1 MMENS
6 PCAVD
11 QGSSPYESPVAA
23 ESGRRSRGFYVWL
36 FLCQLLTLLWKESL
50 ERARRPWKAVMEILA
65 PAAMI
70 FILFYAVELSPVVWI
85 DSFNHSRLPDVTF
98 QHNIPNE
105 SLVTNDW
112 EADLEAVSQWRGVFS
127 ELNMTSFFHD
137 YALTLAELRELTNN
151 RYRHSRAGRAWNAS
165 RIRREV
171 ARALLSNRYAASPF
185 QVPTLDRY
193 ASMMEAARVAIGERG
208 IKRMMH
214 DEPLIKF
221 IFYPGK
227 LAFAVGES
235 GNPELATAGEK
246 LVEYLN
252 VTTKFFAST
261 IICQSDIFGGE
272 NSNCV
277 FDNVSRA
284 MSLLGTADARQGQAL
299 WALVRLDQVTVQPPE
314 FRYSIFVNEATMQTR
329 KTLETFAQGLGKEYA
344 NYAYNGVLSLQYE
357 LNTYFTSLA
366 ASPRTRENLPLTPF
380 ADYICSAAPTVH
392 NATKDMFEAPLNTT
406 QRETIERAAAHG
418 PILTIS
424 AEPFTELNAMYA
436 PCLYE
441 VGAFCEDANNTE
453 LLLKCL
459 EELDAAG
466 TNMSLVCH
474 SALEFIKKC
483 PLEAKVCED
492 GNAYELL
499 TAIPSAL
506 PKCAEATS
514 SACPGNHFLQTVQQ
528 TMLTAKCSYIIMD
541 ICSSEGIKTN
551 NIQMCMKKINKK
563 PSLIPE
569 ECRMVTDS
577 LLACEDEYE
586 SICPLDEAFQNGML
600 PFACLYLNS
609 RLFSSSCKA
618 TEFVKDILPKLF
630 SRKAVRQMV
639 PAATYYCR
647 EVHDIYKTLV
657 NGVVVQAFPTNGYYQ
672 RMFFLTGGPFVG
684 LVMAIAFYFPF
695 AAIVQSIVHERE
707 KWQKKYLILIGVH
720 PIAILVSKLLM
731 AFGISITASVFLT
744 IAVAFCI
751 DIPTSTLYTLVY
763 MYSLSL
769 SALAFVIGVIVPGER
784 AAIVATPFI
793 LFLFVTPAL
802 VDGRPTELGGASM
815 LLPPTVFA
823 KAIAYYTQVA
833 QLDQN
838 HITQSNRL
846 QEATWVL
853 FGLLMLYL
861 ALAFIL
867 EHLFIPNSALERL
880 FRRCTSYVGS
890 VDKYVEQQ
898 SHRIAQFYKRNEVP
912 SSSAAPVH
920 AGEADEEGTDTRK
933 VQESNLEFNIG
944 GVSNTAR
951 SNAVEGGPSIDF
963 QYHSEAG
970 REPGTRSVENAQEA
984 GAPIISSAKQESGAL
999 SQSQVSPPVPSDW
1012 YASITVRDLL
1022 HTAVGKFPMLYVPRA
1037 DFYRNRLNCIIGEA
1051 VSGKSRLLETLMGAC
1066 DLPQGE
1072 VRIDGKNV
1080 WSCRRNDIGVCLQK
1094 SVFWEN
1100 LTVPENIRFVQLLK
1114 GHISDPVELRAEEE
1128 ILLSAMQLTDL
1139 RRERAGRLTTGV
1151 ARKLAVAMA
1160 LAGGSHTIF
1169 FDEPTASTDIS
1180 SRQEIWHLLSQNARG
1195 RCIVVST
1202 SEVEDVD
1209 VFADHITVLHGGR
1222 VCLTG
1227 TPEYLRWKLRGGWVV
1242 TVCRAANTELETIL
1256 NRVHSVAPDAI
1267 LVSNVGHEISFQVT
1281 ERVALHTLPVMLT
1294 ELRSARESGLISNIT
1309 VSDASLGESFVR
1321 LTRML
1326 NLRESYDLHDPAT
1339 EGPVAEDAYALM
1351 PSASEREINDG
1362 VLVERGMVGS
1372 SEERGARDPKVFVR
1386 AFLALFG
1393 FRLFE
1398 SLLSPHY
1405 GLIMTLVPLLTFLA
1419 GTSSLDKSLNLRRI
1433 GNVSVLD
1440 WQLHSYPSD
1449 TFYIDFNMNG
1459 SPYQSIAERL
1469 PSINIPGTRT
1479 KFYPLNDT
1487 SLPPREKSSVGV
1499 DRFLAQR
1506 RLSTETFAFGAFALQ
1521 GPIVDVANSAA
1532 QPSLFPWVTDV
1543 LLCNTSYP
1551 LSPLAYM
1558 ELLGMMRLWVAR
1570 NETTGI
1576 ISASIGVLSEND
1588 FVGKVRKNLPTTSV
1602 DVMGTLLLLLPFAF
1616 YGSRMVTALVEQR
1629 RNGFIQV
1636 LYSSSLR
1643 PVAFWMANFTYDFFT
1658 FFILVLITIFLF
1670 ASNHISRGMTLGNLL
1685 AIFGVMV
1692 VFGSSTIMLS
1702 YFLSRFFKNGIT
1714 AQYFITVFTIFT
1726 GFAFLIS
1733 SCTVR
1738 FLPMNPLTCSAI
1750 ELNEQF
1756 SILMR
1761 FFPFYNLGESFMNY
1775 VLANEFNEDL
1785 DVLFRMQPAMIL
1797 TLLFVCMIFYET
1809 SAEVSVHVFFRD
1821 QVNSRIYTLLQKFLK
1836 SLSSSHDGSNEVSG
1850 DESFYRWKDSS
1861 RLFASEDDCVAEERE
1876 KYFPGDDIRASTVWK
1891 LYNDVYALQ
1900 NVTLSLQSETLFV
1913 VGINGSGKTTLLR
1926 CLSGQMLPSH
1936 GDVYLHGHC
1945 TTRRAASK
1953 LAANGFMGYLTESL
1967 FFNRNNITPYLFL
1980 HIMADLRLLRR
1991 DANRRKHLLY
2001 LIRTLGIWPY
2011 MHRSMRTLNASVQ
2024 RRVLLAA
2031 ALIGYPPVLIL
2042 DDATESLDPC
2052 SRRHVWAAIRSAPQ
2066 GTTTVFSSKH
2076 PDDVEMIGDRV
2087 LVLDEGMMRFI
2098 GTPAQWSQKYR
2109 RGLYV
2114 SIDVS
2119 RSQEMLRLGSS
2130 NYSGAMEQLKKYFSN
2145 HWPDSLLIDFRPF
2158 HYLFLVPHTV
2168 PNDNATGTSAS
2179 QGRTLQGVLATLI
2192 QGRGCGWN
2200 LPEDR
2205 EGNTDAGG
2213 SQVCFPC
2220 SIKISETTIERTM
2233 MNAFRETVAFK
2244 TAARGLNDRNFR
2256 IPPRD

>member
-1 MMENS
+1 MENS
-6 PCAVD
+6 ACAVD
-11 QGSSPYESPVAA
+11 QEGSPYESPPVAA
-23 ESGRRSRGFYVWL
+23 ESARRSRGFYVWV
-36 FLCQLLTLLWKESL
+36 FLCQLLTLLWKETL
-50 ERARRPWKAVMEILA
+50 ERARRPWKALMEILA
-65 PAAMI
+65 PAVMML
-70 FILFYAVELSPVVWI
+70 ILFYAVELSPVVWI
-85 DSFNHSRLPDVTF
+85 DSFNHSRLPNVTF

-105 SLVTNDW
+105 SLVTTDW
-112 EADLEAVSQWRGVFS
+112 ETDLEAVRQWRGVFS
-127 ELNMTSFFHD
+127 ELNMTSFFLD
-137 YALTLAELRELTNN
+137 YAVTLAELRELTDGHN
-151 RYRHSRAGRAWNAS
+151 RPSQVGKAWNAS

-171 ARALLSNRYAASPF
+171 ARTLLSNRYAAPPF

-208 IKRMMH
+208 MKRMMH
-214 DEPLIKF
+214 DDPLIQF
-221 IFYPGK
+221 IFYSGK

-235 GNPELATAGEK
+235 GNPELATAVEK

-252 VTTKFFAST
+252 VTTKSFASN
-261 IICQSDIFGGE
+261 IICQSDLVGGE
-272 NSNCV
+272 NSSCV

-299 WALVRLDQVTVQPPE
+299 WALVRVDQITVQPPE
-314 FRYSIFVNEATMQTR
+314 FRYIIFVNEAVMQVR
-329 KTLETFAQGLGKEYA
+329 NTLETFAQGLGKEYA

-366 ASPRTRENLPLTPF
+366 ASPRARENLPLTPF
-380 ADYICSAAPTVH
+380 VDYICSAAPTAH
-392 NATKDMFEAPLNTT
+392 NATKDMFETPLNTT

-418 PILTIS
+418 PIQTIS

-441 VGAFCEDANNTE
+441 VGAFCEHANTTE

-459 EELDAAG
+459 DEVDAAR
-466 TNMSLVCH
+466 TNMSPLCH
-474 SALEFIKKC
+474 SALEFVKTC
-483 PLEAKVCED
+483 PLEAKVCEY

-499 TAIPSAL
+499 TAIPSSL
-506 PKCAEATS
+506 PKCAEAIS
-514 SACPGNHFLQTVQQ
+514 SACPNNGFLQTVQY

-541 ICSSEGIKTN
+541 ICSQGVKTN
-551 NIQMCMKKINKK
+551 NINVCMMKINKL
-563 PSLIPE
+563 PGIIPE
-569 ECRMVTDS
+569 ECRMVMDS
-577 LLACEDEYE
+577 LLGCEDEYE
-586 SICPLDEAFQNGML
+586 SICPLDEAFENGML
-600 PFACLYLNS
+600 PFACLYVNS

-618 TEFVKDILPKLF
+618 TEFAKDILPNLF
-630 SRKAVRQMV
+630 ASKAVRRTV

-695 AAIVQSIVHERE
+695 AAFVQSIVHERE
-707 KWQKKYLILIGVH
+707 TWQKKYLILIGVH
-720 PIAILVSKLLM
+720 PMALLVSKLLV
-731 AFGISITASVFLT
+731 AFSVSLTASVFLT
-744 IAVAFCI
+744 ISVAFCI
-751 DIPTSTLYTLVY
+751 DIPNSTLYTLVY

-769 SALAFVIGVIVPGER
+769 CALAFFIGVILPGER

-802 VDGRPTELGGASM
+802 VDGQPTELVGASM

-838 HITQSNRL
+838 HIKQSNTL
-846 QEATWVL
+846 QEATLIL

-861 ALAFIL
+861 ALACIV
-867 EHLFIPNSALERL
+867 EHLSIPNSFLERL
-880 FRRCTSYVGS
+880 FRRCTSYVES
-890 VDKYVEQQ
+890 VDTYVEQQ
-898 SHRIAQFYKRNEVP
+898 SHRIARFYKRNELP
-912 SSSAAPVH
+912 SSSAAPVD
-920 AGEADEEGTDTRK
+920 AEEADEEGADTRN
-933 VQESNLEFNIG
+933 VQESNREFSIG
-944 GVSNTAR
+944 GVSNTAK
-951 SNAVEGGPSIDF
+951 SNAVEESPSIDF
-963 QYHSEAG
+963 QHPSEAG
-970 REPGTRSVENAQEA
+970 RESGTRLVENAQET
-984 GAPIISSAKQESGAL
+984 GAPIISSAKQESGAPA
-999 SQSQVSPPVPSDW
+999 QSQVSPAVPNDW
-1012 YASITVRDLL
+1012 YASITVRDLF
-1022 HTAVGKFPMLYVPRA
+1022 HRAVGNFPMLYVPRA

-1072 VRIDGKNV
+1072 VRIDGKSV

-1100 LTVPENIRFVQLLK
+1100 LTVPENIRLIQLLK
-1114 GHISDPVELRAEEE
+1114 GHIADPAELRAEEE
-1128 ILLSAMQLTDL
+1128 ILISAMQLTDL

-1169 FDEPTASTDIS
+1169 FDEPTASTDIL

-1209 VFADHITVLHGGR
+1209 VFADHITILHGGR
-1222 VCLTG
+1222 VCLAG

-1242 TVCRAANTELETIL
+1242 TVCRAANTELETVL

-1309 VSDASLGESFVR
+1309 VSDTSLSESFVR

-1326 NLRESYDLHDPAT
+1326 NLREAYDLHDPAT

-1351 PSASEREINDG
+1351 PSASEREIADG

-1372 SEERGARDPKVFVR
+1372 SEERGTRDPKVFIR

-1405 GLIMTLVPLLTFLA
+1405 GLIMILVPLLTFLA

-1433 GNVSVLD
+1433 ANASVLN
-1440 WQLHSYPSD
+1440 WQLDSYPSD
-1449 TFYIDFNMNG
+1449 TFYIDLDMNG
-1459 SPYQSIAERL
+1459 SLYQSIAERL
-1469 PSINIPGTRT
+1469 PFMTIPGTRT
-1479 KFYPLNDT
+1479 TFYPLNDT
-1487 SLPPREKSSVGV
+1487 FLLPTEKSSVGV

-1521 GPIVDVANSAA
+1521 GPIVDVVNSTS
-1532 QPSLFPWVTDV
+1532 QPSLFPWVADV

-1558 ELLGMMRLWVAR
+1558 ELLGMIRLWAAC
-1570 NETTGI
+1570 NETSGI
-1576 ISASIGVLSEND
+1576 ISASIGVLSQND
-1588 FVGKVRKNLPTTSV
+1588 FMGKVSKNLPTRTV
-1602 DVMGTLLLLLPFAF
+1602 DIMGTLLLLLPFAF

-1629 RNGFIQV
+1629 RTGFLQV

-1643 PVAFWMANFTYDFFT
+1643 PAAFWIANFAYDFFT

-1670 ASNHISRGMTLGNLL
+1670 ASNHISRGMTLGNLI

-1702 YFLSRFFKNGIT
+1702 YLLSRFFKNGIA
-1714 AQYFITVFTIFT
+1714 AQYFVTVFTIFT

-1738 FLPMNPLTCSAI
+1738 FLPMNPLTRSAI

-1756 SILMR
+1756 SIMMR

-1775 VLANEFNEDL
+1775 VLANEFNKTL
-1785 DVLFRMQPAMIL
+1785 DVLFRIQPAMIL
-1797 TLLFVCMIFYET
+1797 TLLFVCMILYET
-1809 SAEVSVHVFFRD
+1809 FAEVSVHVFFRD
-1821 QVNSRIYTLLQKFLK
+1821 QVTSRIYTLFQKLLK
-1836 SLSSSHDGSNEVSG
+1836 IFPSSHDEGNEFSG

-1861 RLFASEDDCVAEERE
+1861 RLFASEDDCVVEERE
-1876 KYFPGDDIRASTVWK
+1876 KHFPGDDIRASTLWK
-1891 LYNDVYALQ
+1891 LCNDVYALQ
-1900 NVTLSLQSETLFV
+1900 NVTLSLQSETLVV

-1936 GDVYLHGHC
+1936 GDVYLHGHR
-1945 TTRRAASK
+1945 TTRRATSK
-1953 LAANGFMGYLTESL
+1953 LAANGFIGYLTESL
-1967 FFNRNNITPYLFL
+1967 FFNRSNITPYLFL
-1980 HIMADLRLLRR
+1980 HIMADLRLLQR

-2001 LIRTLGIWPY
+2001 LLRTLGIWPY

-2031 ALIGYPPVLIL
+2031 ALIGYPPILLL

-2076 PDDVEMIGDRV
+2076 PVDVEMIGDRV

-2119 RSQEMLRLGSS
+2119 RSQEMLRLDSAV
-2130 NYSGAMEQLKKYFSN
+2130 YSGAIEELKKYFSK
-2145 HWPDSLLIDFRPF
+2145 HWPDNLLIDFRPF
-2158 HYLFLVPHTV
+2158 HYLFLIPHTA
-2168 PNDNATGTSAS
+2168 PDENATGTTAS
-2179 QGRTLQGVLATLI
+2179 QGRTIQSVLATLI
-2192 QGRGCGWN
+2192 QGRGCGWE

-2205 EGNTDAGG
+2205 EGNTDARGN
-2213 SQVCFPC
+2213 QVRFPC
-2220 SIKISETTIERTM
+2220 SITISETTIERTM
-2233 MNAFRETVAFK
+2233 MNAFRETFAFK

-2256 IPPRD
+2256 ISPRD